1 MPLVF
6 GMLICMNE
14 KNKAGFF
21 LLEGDGES
29 LAHQKI
35 CSFPRLEKSLSPP
48 STKFLL
54 PPTKQQFSSFNPI
67 KTAFL
72 AVVIGPAPFL
82 C

>member
-35 CSFPRLEKSLSPP
+35 CSFPRLEKSLPSPP
-48 STKFLL
+48 PNFYFPLL
-54 PPTKQQFSSFNPI
+54 NNNFQ
-67 KTAFL
+67 
-72 AVVIGPAPFL
+72 VIIQ
-82 C
+82 